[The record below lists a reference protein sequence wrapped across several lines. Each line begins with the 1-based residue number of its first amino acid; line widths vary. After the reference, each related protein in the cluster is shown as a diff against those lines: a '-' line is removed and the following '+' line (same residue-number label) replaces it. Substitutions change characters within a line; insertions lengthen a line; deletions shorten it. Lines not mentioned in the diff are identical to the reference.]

1 MSSNIDWDKIIKKE
15 ARGINEAELGEV
27 QHVTD
32 DYVIIQKG
40 LIDKIVYQVPKE
52 KIKNFDG
59 HILQFNLSED
69 EFTRYKTD
77 SSTPSVREQ
86 YLSTTEINRGGG
98 SSGGIHIE
106 NKAMESD
113 NTSGTVNNDV
123 KLKEDFTEQ
132 ITTEDK
138 PIISFSNIPTVSK
151 ILVCHDGEKKSDYAL
166 NYAIY
171 FSNLTN
177 ADIVILKVIDSIESI
192 YGTSI
197 KISNVE
203 ETNSN
208 HGSEYKYKVEGDVVN
223 IMEKKIKECKDAGCK
238 SRISYKFRVDKFIEG
253 IERETDENKYD
264 LVILGTSYVNSWLK
278 SAFSDSMKIVRKIN
292 IPVLLIHE

>member
-15 ARGINEAELGEV
+15 AKGINEAELGEV
-27 QHVTD
+27 QQVTD

-86 YLSTTEINRGGG
+86 YLSTTEITRGGG

-106 NKAMESD
+106 NKDMESD
-113 NTSGTVNNDV
+113 NTSGIVNNDV
-123 KLKEDFTEQ
+123 KFKENF
-132 ITTEDK
+132 TTEDK
-138 PIISFSNIPTVSK
+138 PIISLSNIPTVSK
-151 ILVCHDGEKKSDYAL
+151 ILVCHDCEKKSDYAL

-177 ADIVILKVIDSIESI
+177 ADIVILKVIESIEGI

-197 KISNVE
+197 KISNVQ

-238 SRISYKFRVDKFIEG
+238 SRISYKFRVDKFMEG
-253 IERETDENKYD
+253 IEKETDENKYD